1 MRPNLIYFVIK
12 DKVLRHTIEYVFIN
26 EKNVDVRTFKC
37 ARDCFLALNE
47 NPDLVIVELVE
58 EKNIDKGLTAHETI
72 KLYSLLEANTK
83 LVVIS
88 EDEHLTERL
97 KLDGIIRS
105 YGFVLKDDFFL
116 DKLFSVIEADLTC
129 PIHKS

>member
-26 EKNVDVRTFKC
+26 EKNVDVRTFRS

-47 NPDLVIVELVE
+47 NPDLVIVELME
-58 EKNIDKGLTAHETI
+58 EKNIDQGLTAHETI
-72 KLYSLLEANTK
+72 KLYSHLEANTK

-97 KLDGIIRS
+97 KLNGIIRS
-105 YGFVLKDDFFL
+105 YSFVLKDNFFL
-116 DKLFSVIEADLTC
+116 DKLFSVIETDLKICT
-129 PIHKS
+129 S